1 MTNDELRKIYEF
13 KKNNPSIL
21 KSNNN
26 DAIASGATL
35 PGISDAGAFAFEPSD
50 ELLKSMAKSAENK
63 KKSDSIISKLEG
75 MVVSDQSLVVA
86 SAAEKIR
93 KDIAAVTSQAELH
106 DIYSKLNDGGSI
118 KSFLNGQVAQ
128 VNLSNKE
135 LGVSLTIETVR
146 NSRIE
151 DGQLLESV
159 LSRFDLSMD
168 GLNAT
173 IFSETINTGQGK
185 FEQLKIFG
193 EQGDLMSSKVYQ
205 LGDGDLSIAEA
216 GWSQFALGD
225 TMLNMNA
232 DFAGAGGSSLS
243 FGDAMSHSFGGMG
256 DIGGKILDGRVFDD
270 YSQIPGLD
278 LSETPFVG
286 QCVDNRTNTYTP
298 HRLEPAERPGGRGSS
313 GSSDMFDFG
322 WSDAGVAGSYGVG
335 FKKDH
340 GGGYGHTLDFDFN
353 PETKHLDV
361 KFSGSF
367 SGEACTPDIPQTPFP
382 DKVCLSGELKGEAT
396 FAFDTDNMEYVDGSD
411 KGNYVGSAKVFY
423 RAGTNDVNGETG
435 VEVSVSSLVGGCGVD
450 SKAEVYGSLT
460 VGPYKGKVNKEIANG
475 SVNFG
480 GTCDQ
485 TKDQQKAD
493 QDRERRAREEQ
504 ERKAQEAKDEAEQNT
519 NNSDDDDS
527 TDDDEKKKKNNKPGE
542 TGCVAPGADGP
553 NVLGGVFTG
562 GGNELPNKGGSMSP
576 PKPKNPCGTP
586 TGIVPGSGSGG
597 SNGVNGTDGGGGR
610 PSCGTVPLINIKP
623 ERLSIGDDGVRP
635 GCGSTGKSAQINN
648 LSQAMSSFASE
659 GSVGALVDFGFKQAS
674 AQQFNFAAISNRL

>member
-1 MTNDELRKIYEF
+1 
-13 KKNNPSIL
+13 
-21 KSNNN
+21 
-26 DAIASGATL
+26 
-35 PGISDAGAFAFEPSD
+35 
-50 ELLKSMAKSAENK
+50 MAKSAENK

-75 MVVSDQSLVVA
+75 IVVSDQSLVVA

-128 VNLSNKE
+128 VDLSNEE

-151 DGQLLESV
+151 DGQLSEAV
-159 LSRFDLSMD
+159 LSKFDLSMD

-193 EQGDLMSSKVYQ
+193 EQGDLISSKVYQ

-256 DIGGKILDGRVFDD
+256 DTGDKILDGRVFDD

-278 LSETPFVG
+278 LSITPFVG

-298 HRLEPAERPGGRGSS
+298 HRLEPAEQPGGQGGFGGS
-313 GSSDMFDFG
+313 GMADFG
-322 WSDAGVAGSYGVG
+322 WSDAGVAGNYGVG
-335 FKKDH
+335 FKEDH
-340 GGGYGHTLDFDFN
+340 GGGLSNALDFDFN
-353 PETKHLDV
+353 PETKYLDI

-367 SGEACTPDIPQTPFP
+367 SGEGCTPDIPQTLFP

-396 FAFDTDNMEYVDGSD
+396 FVFDTDNMEYVDRSD
-411 KGNYVGSAKVFY
+411 KGNYVGSAKVLY
-423 RAGTNDVNGETG
+423 RAGVDDANGEIG
-435 VEVSVSSLVGGCGVD
+435 VEVTVTRDVGGCGVD
-450 SKAEVYGSLT
+450 AKGEVYGSLT
-460 VGPYKGKVNKEIANG
+460 AGPFKGKISKEIANG
-475 SVNFG
+475 TVNFG

-485 TKDQQKAD
+485 AKDQQKAD
-493 QDRERRAREEQ
+493 QERKRREREEQ
-504 ERKAQEAKDEAEQNT
+504 ERKAQEAKDEAEQN
-519 NNSDDDDS
+519 NNSSDDDDS
-527 TDDDEKKKKNNKPGE
+527 TDDEENKKKNNKPDE
-542 TGCVAPGADGP
+542 TGCVAPSSDGP
-553 NVLGGVFTG
+553 NAPGGSFTG
-562 GGNELPNKGGSMSP
+562 GGIEVPKKGG
-576 PKPKNPCGTP
+576 G
-586 TGIVPGSGSGG
+586 
-597 SNGVNGTDGGGGR
+597 
-610 PSCGTVPLINIKP
+610 
-623 ERLSIGDDGVRP
+623 
-635 GCGSTGKSAQINN
+635 
-648 LSQAMSSFASE
+648 MSSPEPKKTLWYADRDCSW
-659 GSVGALVDFGFKQAS
+659 
-674 AQQFNFAAISNRL
+674 